1 MDQAQDID
9 RAVAGAASAHQLLL
23 ADLDDLLGSGRLD
36 DGAVRGPSLLPGWT
50 VGHVLTHIARNADSH
65 ARILAAA
72 GRGEVV
78 DQYEGGVEGRA
89 AAIDAGAGRTAAE
102 QVADVRTSAW
112 ALEAAWATCPS
123 DGWAGHGRGSR
134 GDQIPVADLPF
145 RRWRE
150 VAVHHVD
157 LGLGYGWSDWPADYV
172 RLELDRQVMAWRSR
186 LGMGLTTL
194 PPAALA
200 LGPNERLA
208 WLLGRHHVP
217 DLADPGPFA

>member
-1 MDQAQDID
+1 MDQAREID
-9 RAVAGAASAHQLLL
+9 RAVAGAAAAHQALMAHLDGLLERG
-23 ADLDDLLGSGRLD
+23 DLDGDVV
-36 DGAVRGPSLLPGWT
+36 VRPSLLAGWT

-65 ARILAAA
+65 ARILEAA

-78 DQYEGGVEGRA
+78 DQYDGGFEGRA
-89 AAIDAGAGRTAAE
+89 AEIEAGAGRPAAE

-123 DGWAGHGRGSR
+123 EGWAGHGRGSR

-150 VAVHHVD
+150 VVVHHVD
-157 LGLGYGWSDWPADYV
+157 LGLGYGWSEWPAEYV
-172 RLELDRQVMAWRSR
+172 RLELDRQVMAWRAR
-186 LGMGLTTL
+186 MGMGLTTL

-200 LGPNERLA
+200 LHPNERLA
-208 WLLGRHHVP
+208 WLLGRHQVA
-217 DLADPGPFA
+217 DLADPEPFA